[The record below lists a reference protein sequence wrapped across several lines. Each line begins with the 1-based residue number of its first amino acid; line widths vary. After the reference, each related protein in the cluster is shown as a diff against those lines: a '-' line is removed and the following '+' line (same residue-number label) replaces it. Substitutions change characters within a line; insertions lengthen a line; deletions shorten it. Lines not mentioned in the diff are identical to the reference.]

1 METSFCNILGPDSV
15 SENLTATV
23 SGYLT
28 YSYSALCLTF
38 FQIHLQVVSEIFVN
52 WIQVTWTR
60 HFQTCVWQNACI
72 NNFRCAMV
80 CDMSFSF
87 SKGIVLI
94 YIVFFKIIK
103 LRPLFLCLQSCS
115 DIYNFSQNWS
125 ELSLIKLTSKYGK
138 RKELF

>member
-1 METSFCNILGPDSV
+1 MVTSFYNILGPHSV

-38 FQIHLQVVSEIFVN
+38 FQIHLQVVSQIFIN

-60 HFQTCVWQNACI
+60 PFQTVWQNACI

-80 CDMSFSF
+80 CDVSFSF

-94 YIVFFKIIK
+94 CIVFFKIIK
-103 LRPLFLCLQSCS
+103 LRPLFLYLQSCS

-125 ELSLIKLTSKYGK
+125 ELSLNKLANKYGK